1 MPEHRPLHCR
11 NEGELLA
18 EIRQIEARL
27 KELDDGDCAYEKALV
42 RSYEYAIQQYRA
54 RLMEMRVA

>member
-42 RSYEYAIQQYRA
+42 RSYEQTIQQYRA
-54 RLMEMRVA
+54 RLVEMHVA